1 MALRETLEQVRSD
14 IADGHAN
21 GANEQEA
28 KDWFITP
35 ILQALGWRGPGRVRL
50 EHPAG
55 RERVKMDFALQGP
68 DRKIVA
74 FIEAK
79 VPGADLS
86 SHVGQVMGYA
96 FFEGVDLCVLTTGV
110 EWWLYLPREKGQP
123 MDRRFAAL
131 DLQNDDTDQL
141 ALLLESCLEYG
152 ALTSGEAER
161 HAKDILAA
169 RQNEKRLIAE
179 LPSAWRRL
187 FDGPDDLLVEL
198 VQDEVR
204 KGIGLAPSKQQVAE
218 FLREK
223 MPGVATTST
232 PPQTSSPSRRD
243 RNRERT
249 GRGREIPGESY
260 RCSKCGETKP
270 KGEFYW
276 RSNGQRLSAC
286 IACEKE
292 RHQKYKAARQGQN
305 AERDAEIVRLRNDGV
320 TYREISEIFNLSH
333 VRVRKIYLRE
343 TAGRT
348 QQAPPRSQ
356 PSNGHFSRSPSR
368 HSKAPRR
375 RVVGFVLLGEQHVA
389 ARWKDVWLGVAG
401 VLYTRHT
408 ANFDHAMRLRGT
420 SRQYIARSEEELFRA
435 RRIGTSPY
443 FAEINFSAGDCARH
457 SRALLELF
465 GYRGDDLEVL
475 EE

>member
-35 ILQALGWRGPGRVRL
+35 ILSALGWRGPGRVRL

-68 DRKIVA
+68 DRKSVA

-86 SHVGQVMGYA
+86 SHVGQVMNYA
-96 FFEGVDLCVLTTGV
+96 FYEGVEICVLTTGV
-110 EWWLYLPREKGQP
+110 EWWLYLPYEKGQP

-131 DLQNDDTDQL
+131 DLRNDDVDQL
-141 ALLLESCLEYG
+141 ALLLESCLEYE

-198 VQDEVR
+198 VQGEVR
-204 KGIGLAPSKQQVAE
+204 KGIGLAPSKEQVAE

-223 MPGVATTST
+223 ASSAATTSA
-232 PPQTSSPSRRD
+232 PSQASSPSRHD

-249 GRGREIPGESY
+249 GKRREGPGESY

-270 KGEFYW
+270 GDDFYW
-276 RSNGQRLSAC
+276 RSNGRRLSAC
-286 IACEKE
+286 KAC
-292 RHQKYKAARQGQN
+292 QKKPKASPRRQN
-305 AERDAEIVRLRNDGV
+305 PERDAEIVRLRDSGM
-320 TYREISEIFNLSH
+320 TYREIAQRFDLSS
-333 VRVRKIYLRE
+333 VRVLKIYRRE
-343 TAGRT
+343 TEGRA
-348 QQAPPRSQ
+348 QQTSPRPQSSRGQ
-356 PSNGHFSRSPSR
+356 PSQSPSR
-368 HSKAPRR
+368 RGKAPRK
-375 RVVGFVLLGEQHVA
+375 RVVGFVLRGEQHA
-389 ARWKDVWLGVAG
+389 AASWKDVWLGVAG
-401 VLYTRHT
+401 VLYTRHA
-408 ANFDHAMRLRGT
+408 ANFDHAMQLRGAT
-420 SRQYIARSEEELFRA
+420 RQYIARSEEELFRA

-443 FAEINFSAGDCARH
+443 FAEINFSAGDSERH
-457 SRALLELF
+457 ARALLELF
-465 GYRGDDLEVL
+465 GYKGDDLEVL

>member
-14 IADGHAN
+14 IADGYAN

-28 KDWFITP
+28 KEWFITP

-68 DRKIVA
+68 DRKSVA

-131 DLQNDDTDQL
+131 DLQNDDVDQL
-141 ALLLESCLEYG
+141 ALLLETCLEYE
-152 ALTSGEAER
+152 ALTSGEAEQ

-187 FDGPDDLLVEL
+187 FDGPNDLLVEL
-198 VQDEVR
+198 VQGEVR
-204 KGIGLAPSKQQVAE
+204 KGIGLAPSREQVTE
-218 FLREK
+218 FLRDHAPDEK
-223 MPGVATTST
+223 TTGKGHKVS
-232 PPQTSSPSRRD
+232 
-243 RNRERT
+243 
-249 GRGREIPGESY
+249 GESY

-270 KGEFYW
+270 RDDFYW
-276 RSNGQRLSAC
+276 RSNGRRLSAC
-286 IACEKE
+286 KAC
-292 RHQKYKAARQGQN
+292 QKKPKASPQRQN
-305 AERDAEIVRLRNDGV
+305 PERDAETVKLRDSGM
-320 TYREISEIFNLSH
+320 TFSSIARRFDLSA
-333 VRVRKIYLRE
+333 VRVRKIYLRG
-343 TAGRT
+343 TDGRT
-348 QQAPPRSQ
+348 QQASPRPQS
-356 PSNGHFSRSPSR
+356 SSGHRSRSSSQR
-368 HSKAPRR
+368 GKAPKK
-375 RVVGFVLLGEQHVA
+375 RVVGFFLHGQQHA
-389 ARWKDVWLGVAG
+389 AASWKDVWLGVAG
-401 VLYTRHT
+401 VLYTRHA
-408 ANFDHAMRLRGT
+408 ANFDHAMQLRGAT
-420 SRQYIARSEEELFRA
+420 RQYIARSEEELFRA

-443 FAEINFSAGDCARH
+443 FAEINFSAGDSERHARK
-457 SRALLELF
+457 LLELF
-465 GYRGDDLEVL
+465 GYKGDDLEVI

>member
-68 DRKIVA
+68 DRKVVA

-131 DLQNDDTDQL
+131 DLQGDDLDQL
-141 ALLLESCLEYG
+141 ALLLGSCLEYE

-179 LPSAWRRL
+179 FPSAWRRL
-187 FDGPDDLLVEL
+187 FDGPNDLLIEL

-223 MPGVATTST
+223 VPGVATTST
-232 PPQTSSPSRRD
+232 SSQASSPSRRD

-249 GRGREIPGESY
+249 GKRRIPGGSY
-260 RCSKCGETKP
+260 QCSKCGETKP
-270 KGEFYW
+270 GDDFYW
-276 RSNGQRLSAC
+276 RSGGQRLSAC
-286 IACEKE
+286 KAC
-292 RHQKYKAARQGQN
+292 QKKPKASPQRQN
-305 AERDAEIVRLRNDGV
+305 AERDAEIVKLRDSGM
-320 TYREISEIFNLSH
+320 TYREIAQRFDLSS
-333 VRVRKIYLRE
+333 VRVLKIYRRE
-343 TAGRT
+343 TEERT
-348 QQAPPRSQ
+348 QQTPPRPQSL
-356 PSNGHFSRSPSR
+356 SGHSSRSSSR
-368 HSKAPRR
+368 RGKAPRK
-375 RVVGFVLLGEQHVA
+375 RVVGFVLQGKRHA
-389 ARWKDVWLGVAG
+389 ATSWKDVWLGVAG
-401 VLYTRHT
+401 VLYKQHT
-408 ANFDHAMRLRGT
+408 ANFDHAMQLRGT
-420 SRQYIARSEEELFRA
+420 TRQYIARSEEELFRA

-443 FAEINFSAGDCARH
+443 FAEINFSAGDSERH
-457 SRALLELF
+457 ARALLELF